1 MRPIFVNSVPKAG
14 THLLKR
20 CLELLPGVSDAFL
33 HVDISQPLEQM
44 QARLARLLP
53 GEVASGHLVH
63 RPEYVAL
70 LRELRPAHLLML
82 RDPRDVALSL
92 AEYIP
97 RLESHYLHAHFQG
110 LTADERLTACIA
122 GLAEPRPAWD
132 DVALRDVGAASR
144 QFTPW
149 LDEPGVWPVR
159 FEDLVG
165 PQGGGARDAQR
176 RAVCE
181 LAAELELP
189 LDEPQLEVVLGGI
202 FHPESPTFREGAVAG
217 WRARYSPEHVR
228 AFKDVAGDL
237 LVELGYESSSD
248 W

>member
-20 CLELLPGVSDAFL
+20 CLELLPGVADAGL
-33 HVDISQPLEQM
+33 HVDISQSVAEM
-44 QARLARLLP
+44 QARLARLAP
-53 GEVASGHLVH
+53 GQVASGHLVH

-70 LRELRPAHLLML
+70 LRELQPAHLLML

-97 RLESHYLHAHFQG
+97 RLESHYLRPHFLG
-110 LTADERLTACIA
+110 LSADERLMACIA

-132 DVALRDVGAASR
+132 DVALRDVGAAFR

-149 LDEPGVWPVR
+149 LDEPGVRRVR

-165 PQGGGARDAQR
+165 PQGGGALDAQR
-176 RAVCE
+176 RVVCE
-181 LAAELELP
+181 LAAELELE
-189 LDEPQLEVVLGGI
+189 LHEQQLETVLGGI
-202 FHPESPTFREGAVAG
+202 FHTESPTFREGTVAG
-217 WRARYSPEHVR
+217 WRARYTPEHVR
-228 AFKDVAGDL
+228 AFKRVAGDL
-237 LVELGYESSSD
+237 LVELGYEGSSD